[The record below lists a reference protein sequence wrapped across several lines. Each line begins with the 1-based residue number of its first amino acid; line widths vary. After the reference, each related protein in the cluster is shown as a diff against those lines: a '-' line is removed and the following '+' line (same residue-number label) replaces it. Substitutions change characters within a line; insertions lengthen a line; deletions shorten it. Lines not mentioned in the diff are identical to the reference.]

1 MKFRRIMTMLGWV
14 LFLLVV
20 LGTLL
25 WWLAGEGR
33 GVGWAQR
40 VVRDRF
46 PDVPVVTVGELA
58 GWLREGGGRI
68 PVILDARTGEE
79 QSVSMLPGA
88 VAVDPDAGA
97 GEVLGGRDPG
107 RTVVVYC
114 AAGYRGA
121 RLARRLRQAGWEDV
135 RNLDGGI
142 FAWGNAGLPLERLG
156 QAVGDVHPHSS
167 LFARMLRNPWVR
179 RAKQ

>member
-1 MKFRRIMTMLGWV
+1 MISFLW
-14 LFLLVV
+14 LLVV
-20 LGTLL
+20 FLMAGGLL
-25 WWLAGEGR
+25 WWLAGGGR

-46 PDVPVVTVGELA
+46 PDVPAVKVGELA
-58 GWLREGGGRI
+58 EWLQSGGGRV
-68 PVILDARTGEE
+68 PVILDARSAEE

-88 VAVDPDAGA
+88 VAVDPDAAA
-97 GEVLGGRDPG
+97 GDVLDGRDPG

-121 RLARRLRQAGWEDV
+121 RLARRLRQAGWQDV

-142 FAWGNAGLPLERLG
+142 FAWGNAGMPLQRSGAPVAE
-156 QAVGDVHPHSS
+156 VHPHSS
-167 LFARMLRNPWVR
+167 WFARMLRNPWR
-179 RAKQ
+179 EGRGG